1 MQCHLHFL
9 IFPVFPIAARKHG
22 IQLPFSFL
30 LLQSLAAVAVWVAP
44 NQLAKKSIHLTAG
57 QNGRGEVE
65 AGEDH
70 ALQGSCFWQAAVCPQ
85 CAPACSEGLRAELPG
100 TPFRREGSTGGHIL
114 SCSSAPGGQ

>member
-9 IFPVFPIAARKHG
+9 ISHLFPIAARKPQ

-44 NQLAKKSIHLTAG
+44 NQMAKKSIHLTAG
-57 QNGRGEVE
+57 QNGKGEVG

-85 CAPACSEGLRAELPG
+85 CAPARSEGLRAELLG
-100 TPFRREGSTGGHIL
+100 TPCRKAGCTGGHIL